1 MIIIWQCC
9 IVMALFIPL
18 CIQVYALTSP
28 VVNEPSRWQRRT
40 AKRRQRTESLLD
52 LIEQKTDDV
61 STSSM
66 TNDIPTLQIPTQY
79 KINWD
84 EVMPELDPMRGGKI
98 KQGTSKKIERGLRK
112 RAQVECFYYVV
123 SKLLESQNSNVTI
136 IDAGCGAGNL
146 AIGLAGLLLDNNIPN
161 NQHVDDNVDDNI
173 LNNQHVDNNIPN
185 NQHVNVLAVDVNNHA
200 LQRLEERA
208 KTILPSGYLKTC
220 CEDLANIQEILA
232 QVPSGNSVM
241 VISLHACGSAS
252 DMAMELAFACDAPF
266 AICPCCTAKSL
277 TKRSDILTQQ
287 NSYDTSASFIRSG
300 ATTDIN
306 YPRSTWLRS
315 RMVGQDGEEYISIE
329 EQYTTL
335 AKVAD
340 VGLGPQTPSQQ
351 REHQRRAKHIVEMDR
366 LRYAS
371 EEHGYNV
378 SLMRIE
384 GHDPK
389 VYGKGEILL
398 GTKNELFAYETLS

>member
-1 MIIIWQCC
+1 MHKNYGTFHSRNDNMVIY

-18 CIQVYALTSP
+18 CIQVDALTAP

-40 AKRRQRTESLLD
+40 AKRRQRTESLLE
-52 LIEQKTDDV
+52 LIEQNTDNT
-61 STSSM
+61 SSSSM
-66 TNDIPTLQIPTQY
+66 TNYDIPTLKIPTQY

-84 EVMPELDPMRGGKI
+84 EVIPELDPMRGGKI
-98 KQGTSKKIERGLRK
+98 RQGTSKRTERGVRK
-112 RAQVECFYYVV
+112 RAQVECFYYIC
-123 SKLLESQNSNVTI
+123 STLLESQDSNVTI

-146 AIGLAGLLLDNNIPN
+146 AIGLAGLLDIHNNIPN
-161 NQHVDDNVDDNI
+161 NH
-173 LNNQHVDNNIPN
+173 
-185 NQHVNVLAVDVNNHA
+185 HVNVLAVDVNKHA

-208 KTILPSGYLKTC
+208 ETIFPSGYLNTC

-232 QVPSGNSVM
+232 QVPADNN
-241 VISLHACGSAS
+241 VIVVSLHACGSAS

-266 AICPCCTAKSL
+266 IICPCCTAKSL
-277 TKRSDILTQQ
+277 TKRSDIPTQQ
-287 NSYDTSASFIRSG
+287 SSYDTSASFIRSG
-300 ATTDIN
+300 ATADIN
-306 YPRSTWLRS
+306 YPRSIWLRS
-315 RMVGQDGEEYISIE
+315 RMVGQDGKEFITME

-378 SLMRIE
+378 RLMRIE
-384 GHDPK
+384 NHDPL

-398 GTKNELFAYETLS
+398 GTKNEVFAHEAAEILS

>member
-1 MIIIWQCC
+1 
-9 IVMALFIPL
+9 MALLIP
-18 CIQVYALTSP
+18 IQNQIDALTSP

-40 AKRRQRTESLLD
+40 AKRRQRTENLLG
-52 LIEQKTDDV
+52 LIEQN
-61 STSSM
+61 
-66 TNDIPTLQIPTQY
+66 TNNTTTTNYDIPTLQIPTHY

-84 EVMPELDPMRGGKI
+84 EVIPELDPMRGGKI
-98 KQGTSKKIERGLRK
+98 RQGTSKRRERGLRK
-112 RAQVECFYYVV
+112 RAQIECFYYGV

-146 AIGLAGLLLDNNIPN
+146 AIGLAGLLLE
-161 NQHVDDNVDDNI
+161 
-173 LNNQHVDNNIPN
+173 NNIPN

-232 QVPSGNSVM
+232 QVPSDNN
-241 VISLHACGSAS
+241 VIVVSLHACGSAS
-252 DMAMELAFACDAPF
+252 DMAMELAFACEAPF
-266 AICPCCTAKSL
+266 IICPCCTAKSL
-277 TKRSDILTQQ
+277 TKRSDIPTQQ
-287 NSYDTSASFIRSG
+287 SSYDASASFIRSG
-300 ATTDIN
+300 ATADIT

-315 RMVGQDGEEYISIE
+315 RMVGQDGNEYITME

>member
-1 MIIIWQCC
+1 MLVEKKNQFSNTILPTLEMIWQCSL
-9 IVMALFIPL
+9 VMALLIPID
-18 CIQVYALTSP
+18 IQVDALTATINDQS
-28 VVNEPSRWQRRT
+28 SRWQRRT
-40 AKRRQRTESLLD
+40 AKRRQRTEKLLD
-52 LIEQKTDDV
+52 LIEQNTDN
-61 STSSM
+61 TSISM
-66 TNDIPTLQIPTQY
+66 TDDIPTLEIPTQY

-84 EVMPELDPMRGGKI
+84 EVIPELDPMRGGNI
-98 KQGTSKKIERGLRK
+98 RQGTSKRTDRGLRK
-112 RAQVECFYYVV
+112 RSQVESFYYIC
-123 SKLLESQNSNVTI
+123 STLLESQDSNVTI

-146 AIGLAGLLLDNNIPN
+146 AIGLAGLLLENNIS
-161 NQHVDDNVDDNI
+161 I
-173 LNNQHVDNNIPN
+173 
-185 NQHVNVLAVDVNNHA
+185 NQHVNVLAVDVNKYA
-200 LQRLEERA
+200 LKRLKERA
-208 KTILPSGYLKTC
+208 ETVLPSGYLNTC
-220 CEDLANIQEILA
+220 CEDLANVHEILA
-232 QVPSGNSVM
+232 QVPSDNC
-241 VISLHACGSAS
+241 VIIVSLHACGSAS

-277 TKRSDILTQQ
+277 TKRSDIPTQQ
-287 NSYDTSASFIRSG
+287 SSYDSSASFMRSG
-300 ATTDIN
+300 ATADIN

-315 RMVGQDGEEYISIE
+315 RMVGQDGKEFLTIE

-378 SLMRIE
+378 RLMRIE
-384 GHDPK
+384 DHDPL

-398 GTKNELFAYETLS
+398 GTKNEVFAHEAAEILS

>member
-1 MIIIWQCC
+1 MMNYGTFHSSRIMIWPCC
-9 IVMALFIPL
+9 IVMALLIS
-18 CIQVYALTSP
+18 IQNQIDALTSP
-28 VVNEPSRWQRRT
+28 VANEPSRWQRRT

-52 LIEQKTDDV
+52 LIEQKTDDG

-66 TNDIPTLQIPTQY
+66 TNDIPTLKIPTQY

-84 EVMPELDPMRGGKI
+84 EVIPELDPMRGGKI
-98 KQGTSKKIERGLRK
+98 RQGTSKRTERGLRK
-112 RAQVECFYYVV
+112 RVQVECFYYIV

-146 AIGLAGLLLDNNIPN
+146 AIGLAGLLLENNIPN
-161 NQHVDDNVDDNI
+161 NHY
-173 LNNQHVDNNIPN
+173 
-185 NQHVNVLAVDVNNHA
+185 VNVLAVDVNRHA

-220 CEDLANIQEILA
+220 CEDLANVHEILA
-232 QVPSGNSVM
+232 QIPPDND
-241 VISLHACGSAS
+241 VIIVSLHACGSAS

-277 TKRSDILTQQ
+277 TKRSDIPTTQQ
-287 NSYDTSASFIRSG
+287 SSYDSSASFMRSG
-300 ATTDIN
+300 ATSDIN

-315 RMVGQDGEEYISIE
+315 RMVGQDGKEFLTIE
-329 EQYTTL
+329 DQYTTL

-371 EEHGYNV
+371 EEHDYNV
-378 SLMRIE
+378 RLMRIE
-384 GHDPK
+384 HHNPL
-389 VYGKGEILL
+389 VYGKGEMLL
-398 GTKNELFAYETLS
+398 GTKNDVFAHETAKTTLN